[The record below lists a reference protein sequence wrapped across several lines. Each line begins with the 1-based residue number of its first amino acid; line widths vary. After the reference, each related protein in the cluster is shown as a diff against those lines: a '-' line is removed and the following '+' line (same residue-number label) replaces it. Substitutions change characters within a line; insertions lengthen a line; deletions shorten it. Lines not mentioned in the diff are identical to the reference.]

1 MASSEPLLS
10 VSGLDVFHGKV
21 QALRGA
27 ALEVN
32 EGEVVALIGPNGAGK
47 TTLLETILGINT
59 PASGAIRFG
68 GRRIEGRPPERIVPL
83 GVSLVPEGRGVF
95 SAMSVLDNLL
105 LGAHHSIS
113 RAGERL
119 TEVFDLFPVLALR
132 KSQIAATLS
141 GGERRMLA
149 IGRALMASPRL
160 VMMDEPS
167 LGLAPRV
174 VEEVFSLLPALSAS
188 GMTILLAEQNAVKAL
203 AFSDRGYVL
212 EKGQVKVSGDSAVLR
227 DMPGVR
233 AAYLGV

>member
-1 MASSEPLLS
+1 MLS
-10 VSGLDVFHGKV
+10 VEGLDVFHGKIH
-21 QALRGA
+21 ALRGA

-47 TTLLETILGINT
+47 TTLLETILGINA
-59 PASGAIRFG
+59 PASGSITFCG
-68 GRRIEGRPPERIVPL
+68 KRIEGRAPDRIVRL
-83 GVSLVPEGRGVF
+83 GVALVPEGRGVF

-105 LGAHHSIS
+105 LGAHHSMR

-119 TEVFDLFPVLALR
+119 TEVFDLFPVLAAR
-132 KSQIAATLS
+132 KSQIASTLS

-160 VMMDEPS
+160 IMMDEPS

-174 VEEVFSLLPALSAS
+174 VEEVFSLLPALSAA
-188 GMTILLAEQNAVKAL
+188 GMTILVAEQNAAKAL
-203 AFSDRGYVL
+203 QFSDRGYVL
-212 EKGQVKVSGDSAVLR
+212 EKGQVKAGGNSADLR
-227 DMPGVR
+227 GMPDVR